1 MSLSFLF
8 ILAHL
13 AAMISLPRVP
23 NVIADPSVED
33 ILGVVVASFELEIIL
48 FLGGIGITYLRL

>member
-48 FLGGIGITYLRL
+48 FLRL